1 EKGIP
6 IGNYTSQLFA
16 NIYLNELDQYV
27 KNDLRIKYYLR
38 YMDDFIVICKTKE
51 EAKEY
56 FNILKKFVEQHLDLQ
71 FNKKSKYYPSRLGVD
86 FCGYITYET
95 HRRLRKR
102 SKRNM
107 LKKIKQ
113 WNKEY
118 QNNTLDLKI
127 VQESWNSWL
136 GHINHANCYNLM
148 KRYREKFEFQDL
160 IN

>member
-1 EKGIP
+1 
-6 IGNYTSQLFA
+6 
-16 NIYLNELDQYV
+16 
-27 KNDLRIKYYLR
+27 
-38 YMDDFIVICKTKE
+38 
-51 EAKEY
+51 
-56 FNILKKFVEQHLDLQ
+56 
-71 FNKKSKYYPSRLGVD
+71 
-86 FCGYITYET
+86 
-95 HRRLRKR
+95 
-102 SKRNM
+102 M